1 MAKEFIENIEKL
13 LNRIL
18 QQDEAMLSAI
28 GELTGK
34 VIAIE
39 IIGLN
44 HVIYLQFYAAGITI
58 RKECAGKVDV
68 TIKGRPVTLLVMLF
82 TREENTTPRDM
93 EIIGDAGL
101 AQRFQSI
108 MKNMEIDW
116 EEYLS
121 HWMGDTLAHKLGN
134 LFRDVREYVKE
145 TKNTIGMDISEYLRY
160 EKEILTDQSE
170 VDEFVAAVDFI
181 RNDVERLRQRITRL
195 EGKMV

>member
-134 LFRDVREYVKE
+134 LFRDVHEYVKE

-170 VDEFVAAVDFI
+170 VDEFIAAVDFI

>member
-1 MAKEFIENIEKL
+1 MAKEFIKNIEKL

-18 QQDEAMLSAI
+18 QQDEAMLSAF

-160 EKEILTDQSE
+160 EKEILIDQSE

-181 RNDVERLRQRITRL
+181 RNDAERLRQRITRL

>member
-170 VDEFVAAVDFI
+170 VDEFIAAVDFI

>member
-34 VIAIE
+34 VIAME

>member
-82 TREENTTPRDM
+82 MREENTTPRDM
-93 EIIGDAGL
+93 EIIGDVGL
-101 AQRFQSI
+101 AQQFQSI